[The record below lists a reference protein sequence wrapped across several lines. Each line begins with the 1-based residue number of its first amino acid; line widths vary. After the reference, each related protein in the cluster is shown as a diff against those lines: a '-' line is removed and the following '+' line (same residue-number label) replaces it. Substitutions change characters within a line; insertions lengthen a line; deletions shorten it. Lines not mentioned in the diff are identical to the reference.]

1 MSGMMAGVVRTNTGA
16 CRLRATIKRKRDSVA
31 APMKEAVAMP
41 VPKSTMRMFLMST
54 VMMAPKHASGIYRF
68 GMLNMTQKPAAAM
81 AAALPTSAWHP
92 PSAPATQALV
102 VRLRPMAAAQ

>member
-1 MSGMMAGVVRTNTGA
+1 MSGMMAGVVRTNTGV
-16 CRLRATIKRKRDSVA
+16 CRLRATIKRKSDSVA

-81 AAALPTSAWHP
+81 AAARAC
-92 PSAPATQALV
+92 A
-102 VRLRPMAAAQ
+102 M